1 MQTSSNQSNR
11 RRGVMLSEINVTPF
25 VDVMLVLLIIFMVT
39 APMLKQGID
48 ISLPQTQKAQGAKI
62 QKDSFILEVKL
73 DQKIYIG
80 SQSVPLENLKE
91 KLIAV
96 FEHKNSKSIYLQADK
111 RIPYGI
117 VAQVLGEIRSSGIS
131 DVSLITIAK

>member
-48 ISLPQTQKAQGAKI
+48 ISLPQTQKAHGAKI
-62 QKDSFILEVKL
+62 QKDPFILEIKS

-80 SQSVPLENLKE
+80 DQPVPLDSLKE
-91 KLIAV
+91 KLIAI
-96 FEHKNSKSIYLQADK
+96 FENKSSRSIYLQADK
-111 RIPYGI
+111 TVPYGT
-117 VAQVLGEIRSSGIS
+117 VAQILGEIKSSGIS